1 MHSLGFLEAN
11 SWETEEA
18 ERKNI
23 FTNINKLKK
32 DAWKSAVDGAKT
44 PT

>member
-18 ERKNI
+18 ERKHI